1 MANPH
6 SAIALTEGGLKLRIY
21 STKYAV
27 PNEVKDWLLN
37 LPRLRYEIVE
47 GPILLA
53 RTAADAHAAAVSA
66 LSAGQ
71 QVAPPELAAH
81 GVAADAGADDTSE
94 PAAAPSSPPS
104 GNLSF
109 SGGSWP
115 RIDDILVGFSH
126 VEAVGCCGCCVLLQN
141 YGARKTLTMFTGMG
155 EDKGERFTM
164 QRANVPCW
172 FTLPLLKRILEATID
187 YIAAIADQIFICFGG
202 TICKVSLQ
210 TCVKCATM
218 ICNCSAI
225 AEKAWQMNAGNKLVG
240 ISLPIFGALPKMDAP
255 RVLKGYVKGTYKLAP
270 PKFPC
275 CFLPCVSPDLDHLV
289 RADYFTL
296 EEPISIEDA
305 SLVITVLANMPGL
318 NWSHVERF
326 PKTCSEEH
334 CTPGGSY
341 AFDIDMPKDDMCSD
355 LGLEFPGVPLYT
367 FANEALIAEYDRG
380 VYQYHPLATL
390 APRALVPAQTLVQ
403 VLAPR
408 APAPQEMNRTVEHP
422 GGFRVV
428 YAASF
433 VEV

>member
-21 STKYAV
+21 STQYAV
-27 PNEVKDWLLN
+27 PYEVKDWFLN
-37 LPRLRYEIVE
+37 LHQLRYEVLE

-53 RTAADAHAAAVSA
+53 T
-66 LSAGQ
+66 
-71 QVAPPELAAH
+71 
-81 GVAADAGADDTSE
+81 
-94 PAAAPSSPPS
+94 PAAASLFSLSTKDAATVPVAAPASPPP
-104 GNLSF
+104 GTLSF
-109 SGGSWP
+109 SLSPYDDVLVEFAVFQNYWSRIDGIRIGGS
-115 RIDDILVGFSH
+115 RTESL
-126 VEAVGCCGCCVLLQN
+126 GCCGCCAVVHN
-141 YGARKTLTMFTGMG
+141 HGARRTLSMWDESGI
-155 EDKGERFTM
+155 DRFTM
-164 QRANVPCW
+164 QRTNVPCW
-172 FTLPLLKRILEATID
+172 YTLPLLKSLLDGTID
-187 YIAAIADQIFICFGG
+187 CLSKYGDEIFLVCGE
-202 TICKVSLQ
+202 TICKTTLQ
-210 TCVKCATM
+210 TGVKCATA
-218 ICNCSAI
+218 ICNCSSI
-225 AEKAWQMNAGNKLVG
+225 SEKARQMYSGNKLVG
-240 ISLPIFGALPKMDAP
+240 ISLPVFGPLPKMGAP
-255 RVLKGYVKGTYKLAP
+255 RVLKGHIKGTYKLAP

-380 VYQYHPLATL
+380 VYQYHSLAEMTPRAPVPAL
-390 APRALVPAQTLVQ
+390 APC
-403 VLAPR
+403 
-408 APAPQEMNRTVEHP
+408 APAPQTMDRTVEHP

-433 VEV
+433 VEI